1 MSTRAPSRFEFV
13 ALMAMLV
20 STVAFSIDAML
31 PALPRIA
38 AELSPDAPNRA
49 QLILTAFFVGLGLGT
64 FLMGPLSD
72 RFGRKPVILWGLAL
86 YIAGAGLAWAAPT
99 LELLLLAR
107 LVQGFGAAAPR
118 VVSLAI
124 IRDLHSGRA
133 MARLVSFVM
142 LIFTLVPAV
151 APLLGTLI
159 MQAGGGWRTIF
170 AGFLVFA
177 TISGVWLMLRLAE
190 TLPASA
196 RRPLRPRPMLDTVAE
211 MFRHPTVRLSIAVQT
226 LCYAMLFMS
235 IAAIQPVFDQAFGR
249 GESFPYWFAGI
260 ALVAGSA
267 SLLNAT
273 LVMRLGMRRLVT
285 FALSVQCGVTLAVLL
300 YYLGAG
306 SSAAGFLVFVGWQ
319 ATVFFMVGM
328 TLGNLNA
335 IAMEPMGHV
344 AGMAASVI
352 GSVSSV
358 LAAAI
363 AVPIG
368 LAFDGTPVPLAAG
381 VLAVTAAGYGL
392 MLHMG
397 RVERGLPA

>member
-1 MSTRAPSRFEFV
+1 MATRAPSRFEFV

-31 PALPRIA
+31 PALPEIA
-38 AELSPDAPNRA
+38 AELAPEAPNRA

-64 FLMGPLSD
+64 FVMGPVSD
-72 RFGRKPVILWGLAL
+72 RFGRKPVILAGLAL
-86 YIAGAGLAWAAPT
+86 YVAGAVLAWAAPT

-107 LVQGFGAAAPR
+107 VLQGIGAAAPR

-142 LIFTLVPAV
+142 LIFTLFPAV
-151 APLLGTLI
+151 APLLGSLI
-159 MQAGGGWRTIF
+159 MEAGGSWRAVF
-170 AGFLVFA
+170 AAFVVFA
-177 TISGVWLMLRLAE
+177 TISAVWLMLRLAE
-190 TLPASA
+190 TLPPSS
-196 RRPLRPRPMLDTVAE
+196 RRPLRPRPMWDTVIE
-211 MFRHPTVRLSIAVQT
+211 MFQHPTVRLSIAVQT

-235 IAAIQPVFDQAFGR
+235 IGAIQPVFDLAFGR
-249 GESFPYWFAGI
+249 ADSFPYWFAGI

-267 SLLNAT
+267 SLLNAA

-285 FALSVQCGVTLAVLL
+285 FALSVQCATTLGVLL

-306 SSAAGFLVFVGWQ
+306 TTEAGFFVFIGWQ
-319 ATVFFMVGM
+319 TTVFFMVGM

-335 IAMEPMGHV
+335 IAMDPMGHV

-352 GSVSSV
+352 GSVASV

-363 AVPIG
+363 AVPVS

-381 VLAVTAAGYGL
+381 VFAVTAAAYGL

-397 RVERGLPA
+397 RVERRLPA